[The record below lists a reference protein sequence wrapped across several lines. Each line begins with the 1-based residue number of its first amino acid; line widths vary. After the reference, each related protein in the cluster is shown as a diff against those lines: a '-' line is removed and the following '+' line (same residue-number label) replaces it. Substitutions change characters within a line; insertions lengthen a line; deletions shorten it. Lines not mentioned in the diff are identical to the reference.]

1 MGYLAHLKRQPHCE
15 DCRWIVK
22 YDAKELI
29 REVKLVYK
37 PSEYSRA
44 NAKRYGNKAR
54 KLHKRDEL
62 ILLLEIDRNKRSG

>member
-1 MGYLAHLKRQPHCE
+1 
-15 DCRWIVK
+15 
-22 YDAKELI
+22 LI

-62 ILLLEIDRNKRSG
+62 ILLLEIDRSKRSG